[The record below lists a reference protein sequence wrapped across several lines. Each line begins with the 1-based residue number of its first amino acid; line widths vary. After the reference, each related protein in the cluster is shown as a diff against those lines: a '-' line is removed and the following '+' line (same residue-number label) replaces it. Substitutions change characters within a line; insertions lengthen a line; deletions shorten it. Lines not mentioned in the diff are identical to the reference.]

1 MAKQLL
7 GFSLLSNG
15 VLHSSVKVG
24 KYGIRHSVQS
34 LQDSTI
40 SVESCPWQ
48 PYVVTM
54 ANDDKETQYISLCQF
69 FPGAINQK
77 SEIVFMKLINIL
89 HIFHTLRCHGYKACH
104 F

>member
-24 KYGIRHSVQS
+24 KYGRRHSVQ
-34 LQDSTI
+34 TI

-77 SEIVFMKLINIL
+77 SEIVFMKLLSIL
-89 HIFHTLRCHGYKACH
+89 HIFYTLRCHGYKACH